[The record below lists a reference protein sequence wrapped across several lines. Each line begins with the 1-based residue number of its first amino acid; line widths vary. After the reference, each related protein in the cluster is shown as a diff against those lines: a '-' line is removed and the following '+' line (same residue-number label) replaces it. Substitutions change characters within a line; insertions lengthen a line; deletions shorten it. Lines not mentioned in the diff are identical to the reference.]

1 MIFICILDMV
11 KYFNLNRK
19 VIAYKT
25 TESWTSVP
33 HVSFIYE
40 ADVTK
45 ALQVL
50 KTVNEQSGIHI
61 TLNTLMLKIFTEAI
75 KAAPQIN
82 AHIKYNPGCISGK
95 IEYKKQVNI
104 SVPLLLANQ
113 EMVTINL
120 LGFENKSLTQMQE
133 YIDRTKEKI
142 ENCNIE
148 IPLYRVCIE
157 NLKSDFKNGHFLKVL
172 GAIVGTIIGKSKTS
186 KPKKDEI
193 RKYNKIPAENKIL
206 PRDLV
211 PGTITISNLGSLYK
225 NLKGYMTLLE
235 IIPPQVCAIG
245 IGAVQEKA
253 GILIKKDKKE
263 IGIKS
268 ILPVCIVFDHRALN
282 FNEVIPFIKKLD
294 EIFEHCHMQRH

>member
-1 MIFICILDMV
+1 MV

-186 KPKKDEI
+186 KPKKD
-193 RKYNKIPAENKIL
+193 KPY
-206 PRDLV
+206 
-211 PGTITISNLGSLYK
+211 
-225 NLKGYMTLLE
+225 
-235 IIPPQVCAIG
+235 
-245 IGAVQEKA
+245 
-253 GILIKKDKKE
+253 
-263 IGIKS
+263 
-268 ILPVCIVFDHRALN
+268 
-282 FNEVIPFIKKLD
+282 NEVLSRLFTACEGFSAVEADQIMEEI
-294 EIFEHCHMQRH
+294 EIFDYEADDGLVLWLRENINQMNFMEITEKLSSIIK